1 LRRHLRKLGA
11 LSLLEDD
18 LQKVAEG
25 VTTIAEFQT
34 VGGMG
39 FFAREPAVELPARTL
54 NANRVDE
61 TRRPRILK

>member
-1 LRRHLRKLGA
+1 MLRRHLRSHGA

-25 VTTIAEFQT
+25 ITSIAEFQV

-39 FFAREPAVELPARTL
+39 FFARDPAPPASTSTSI
-54 NANRVDE
+54 A
-61 TRRPRILK
+61 TP